1 MSGPLLHEHAV
12 ERCDQRLDATRM
24 GVPEPIRRGLVQYAC
39 VQSIEIELTERG
51 AGTPR
56 RVESRQSLGE
66 FTVALQGT
74 EWAPYDRKL
83 SVTNCSPGWM
93 RADLAGT
100 SLWLLNCPRRRTFPL
115 SGTCKP
121 AGYAF
126 VGGRQPEPRRG

>member
-1 MSGPLLHEHAV
+1 MTRRSALGCGIAGDHRLHFALSERYVASRSDERSEPVCPDPLLHEHAV

-56 RVESRQSLGE
+56 RVESRQSGE

-74 EWAPYDRKL
+74 EAPHDRKL
-83 SVTNCSPGWM
+83 SVTNCSP
-93 RADLAGT
+93 AG
-100 SLWLLNCPRRRTFPL
+100 
-115 SGTCKP
+115 
-121 AGYAF
+121 
-126 VGGRQPEPRRG
+126 